1 MADDID
7 ELARLIKTRSR
18 TVAFTGAGIST
29 ECGIP
34 DFRSPGGVWTRFK
47 PIPFQEFT
55 ASAESRLEAF
65 RRYFHIYDDVRGA
78 RPGRGHLALAEL
90 HGRGILSHVVTQN
103 IDGLH
108 LASGVPADRIIELHG
123 NGTYCHCLACG
134 ARHELE
140 WVREFIAREEKPPAC
155 EACGGIVK
163 TATISFGQAMPEEAM
178 AAARAATL
186 NSDLFLSLGSSLQ
199 VFPAASFPVIAKAER
214 IPLVIINREPTG
226 LDGIADLVINDDIG
240 DVMSAVMARLS
251 LH

>member
-18 TVAFTGAGIST
+18 AVAFTGAGIST

-34 DFRSPGGVWTRFK
+34 DFRSPGGIWTQYK

-55 ASAESRLEAF
+55 ASPAARLEAF
-65 RRYFHIYDDVRGA
+65 RRYFHIYDDVKDA
-78 RPGRGHLALAEL
+78 KPGRGHMALAHL
-90 HGRGILSHVVTQN
+90 HKRGTLSHVVTQN

-108 LASGVPADRIIELHG
+108 LASGVPANRIVELHG
-123 NGTYCHCLACG
+123 NGTYCRCLACG
-134 ARHELE
+134 ERHELE
-140 WVREFIAREEKPPAC
+140 WVREFIASEMAAPAC
-155 EACGGIVK
+155 RVCGGIVK
-163 TATISFGQAMPEEAM
+163 TATVSFGQAMPDEAM

-240 DVMSAVMARLS
+240 DVMSAVTTRLA

>member
-18 TVAFTGAGIST
+18 AVAFTGAGIST

-55 ASAESRLEAF
+55 ASAQSRLEAF
-65 RRYFHIYDDVRGA
+65 RRYFHIYDDVKDA
-78 RPGRGHLALAEL
+78 RPGRGHLALAHLCE
-90 HGRGILSHVVTQN
+90 RGVLSHVVTQN

-134 ARHELE
+134 ERHELE
-140 WVREFIAREEKPPAC
+140 WVREFIKRKEKPPEC
-155 EACGGIVK
+155 KACGGIVK

-199 VFPAASFPVIAKAER
+199 VFPAASFPVIAKAEQ
-214 IPLVIINREPTG
+214 IPLVIVNREPTG
-226 LDGIADLVINDDIG
+226 LDEIADLVINDDIG
-240 DVMSAVMARLS
+240 DVMSAVMDRLS
-251 LH
+251 RH

>member
-18 TVAFTGAGIST
+18 AVAFTGAGIST

-34 DFRSPGGVWTRFK
+34 DFRSSGGVWTRFK

-55 ASAESRLEAF
+55 ASAAARLEAF
-65 RRYFHIYDDVRGA
+65 RRYFHIYDDVKDA
-78 RPGRGHLALAEL
+78 RPGRGHLALAHL
-90 HGRGILSHVVTQN
+90 HERGILSHVVTQN

-108 LASGVPADRIIELHG
+108 LASGVPAERIIELHG
-123 NGTYCHCLACG
+123 NGTYCRCLVCG
-134 ARHELE
+134 ERHELE
-140 WVREFIAREEKPPAC
+140 WVREFIMRENKPPEC

-163 TATISFGQAMPEEAM
+163 TATISFGQPMPEDAM

-186 NSDLFLSLGSSLQ
+186 KSDLFLSLGSSLQ
-199 VFPAASFPVIAKAER
+199 VFPAANFPIIAKAER

-226 LDGIADLVINDDIG
+226 LDDIADLVINDDIG
-240 DVMSAVMARLS
+240 DVMSAVMTRLA